1 MRIQTFLVPA
11 LAASVLAACG
21 SRGGSQDSAPPPPPE
36 PPKPVVSCVAK
47 PVPAPAAATG
57 AKAKTTRPAP
67 AKPAAKGKKATAASS
82 SSASSVSSAA
92 APATVAADA
101 EGKCPAGYD
110 AVISAPAAQASSA
123 SASSSSQA
131 SKDGDRPSRQVK
143 SDDGSVEGTVY
154 GSPAAGSKLARV
166 KIGMTE
172 GEVRKAIGEPD
183 DISSY
188 VTGKAF
194 IPFYF
199 GNDSARVE
207 WIYSG
212 LGSIAFNAGG
222 FGGRRVV
229 MMINHD
235 PKMR

>member
-1 MRIQTFLVPA
+1 MRIETLLLPV

-21 SRGGSQDSAPPPPPE
+21 SRGAAREDAAPPAPAE
-36 PPKPVVSCVAK
+36 PPKPVVTCVAK
-47 PVPAPAAATG
+47 PKPAAPAPAAAKSKP
-57 AKAKTTRPAP
+57 ARPAP
-67 AKPAAKGKKATAASS
+67 KGKKAAAASSASS
-82 SSASSVSSAA
+82 SSEA
-92 APATVAADA
+92 APATMPADA
-101 EGKCPAGYD
+101 DGKCPAGYD
-110 AVISAPAAQASSA
+110 AVVSTPAAQAA
-123 SASSSSQA
+123 SASSSSA
-131 SKDGDRPSRQVK
+131 AAGKDGDRPSRQVK

-154 GSPAAGSKLARV
+154 GSPAPGSKLAKV

-212 LGSIAFNAGG
+212 QGSIAFNAGG
-222 FGGRRVV
+222 FGGRHLVV
-229 MMINHD
+229 MINHD

>member
-1 MRIQTFLVPA
+1 MRIQSFFLPV

-21 SRGGSQDSAPPPPPE
+21 SRGGSREDSAPPPPPE

-47 PVPAPAAATG
+47 PKPATPAPAS
-57 AKAKTTRPAP
+57 AKGKTP
-67 AKPAAKGKKATAASS
+67 AKPAAKPAPRSKKAAAAASSS
-82 SSASSVSSAA
+82 SSASSEA
-92 APATVAADA
+92 APATMPADA
-101 EGKCPAGYD
+101 DGKCPAGYD
-110 AVISAPAAQASSA
+110 AVVSAPAAQAA
-123 SASSSSQA
+123 SASSSSA
-131 SKDGDRPSRQVK
+131 ATGKDGERPSRQVK

-154 GSPAAGSKLARV
+154 GSPAAGSKLAKV

-212 LGSIAFNAGG
+212 FGSIAFNAGG
-222 FGGRRVV
+222 FGGRRLV